1 MKVLLSI
8 DNSKGIL
15 DRLFRLIRGIPGADL
30 ITAPIELNEIMAY
43 VQGFQPDV
51 LVVDLCLS
59 DGTAM
64 DVMRALGF
72 TNKKLTLII
81 LTDQPYEDIEN
92 QLKALGADF
101 VLNKSLEFELII
113 KILSRLGEKDRG
125 SHLAV

>member
-43 VQGFQPDV
+43 VQCFQPDV

-72 TNKKLTLII
+72 TNKNLTLII